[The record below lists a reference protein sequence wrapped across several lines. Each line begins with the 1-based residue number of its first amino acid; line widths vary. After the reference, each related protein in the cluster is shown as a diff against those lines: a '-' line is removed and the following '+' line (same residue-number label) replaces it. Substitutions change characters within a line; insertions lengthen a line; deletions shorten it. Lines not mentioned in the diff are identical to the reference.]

1 MNSLTD
7 THAHLDFPEFADD
20 LDAVLRRAK
29 EAGVTRIITIGTS
42 VESSLNAV
50 RLAESYPEVYAAV
63 GIHPNSA
70 IKAPDDFLA
79 KITEL
84 AKHPKVVAIG
94 ETGLDYF
101 RLPSKERKQEISEA
115 SFGASSG
122 ESLEASIQDSA
133 VIAIQT
139 AVFEQ
144 HLELA
149 ASLGKS
155 VIIHQ
160 RDSWDDTI
168 AILKRYTGRIRAVV
182 HCFNTDPVS
191 ADEVLQLGFHLS
203 FTGIVTFKNAKDA
216 LDSAVMAPID
226 RLMVETD
233 CPFLAPVPNRGKRC
247 EPAFVRDT
255 AIRIAEERGLTL
267 EEFAAS
273 TSRTAEIFF
282 DLEGR

>member
-1 MNSLTD
+1 MNFLVD

-20 LDAVLRRAK
+20 LDAVLQRAR
-29 EAGVTRIITIGTS
+29 EAGVTRIVTIGTS
-42 VESSLNAV
+42 LESSLRAV
-50 RLAESYPEVYAAV
+50 ELAENYPEVYAAV

-70 IKAPDDFLA
+70 LEAPEDFLA
-79 KITEL
+79 KLSEL
-84 AKHPKVVAIG
+84 AKHPRVVAIG

-122 ESLEASIQDSA
+122 DSLEASIQDAAA
-133 VIAIQT
+133 VAAQT

-144 HLELA
+144 HLDLA
-149 ASLGKS
+149 VALGKS

-160 RDSWDDTI
+160 RDSWEDTI
-168 AILKRYTGRIRAVV
+168 AILKRYSGRIKAVV

-191 ADEVLQLGFHLS
+191 AEEILQLGFDVS

-216 LDSAVMAPID
+216 LDSAVAAPLD

-255 AIRIAEERGLTL
+255 AARIAEERGLTL
-267 EEFAAS
+267 EEFAQA
-273 TSRTAEIFF
+273 TTRNAEAFF
-282 DLEGR
+282 GWKGR